1 MKKLLFWGSA
11 LLVLI
16 AFGLVIRDRYV
27 LDSQRLDATIK
38 ENLPPGTSKASV
50 IHFINASKPV
60 VWDDLGTR
68 VKARLTG
75 RSGSLVYRKDIALE
89 FEFDANGRL
98 LSFSKKEYLTGF

>member
-16 AFGLVIRDRYV
+16 AFGLVIRNSYV

-38 ENLPPGTSKASV
+38 ENLPPGASNASV
-50 IHFINASKPV
+50 IHFIKASKPV
-60 VWDDLGTR
+60 AWDDLGTR
-68 VKARLTG
+68 VKARLAG
-75 RSGSLVYRKDIALE
+75 RSGSLVYRKDIVLD